1 MSILMLIVLLCWE
14 YTMSIVCLNDK
25 VTITAP
31 KAHIC
36 SREYLNNFLSTNP
49 DLQLISTFQRL
60 LNSQRKKI
68 SDAKQRYEA
77 GLEKITSTQSAVD
90 PMTKELES
98 KSLAESSVVLARLR
112 ARLKRAKQLT
122 SDLEGERGRWRK
134 LSDELSVKYRHV
146 TGDML
151 LSAGVITYLG
161 SFVMSYRD
169 EAIKRWLTTLQN
181 SDIACSDPFKLRDT
195 LGDEIMVREWV
206 INKLPNDSLSVD
218 NAIIFEQSIRWP
230 LIIDPEGQAN
240 RWVKNTYA
248 LLKVTK
254 LSFPNFLDTVKAAL
268 Q

>member
-90 PMTKELES
+90 SMTKELES

-112 ARLKRAKQLT
+112 AR
-122 SDLEGERGRWRK
+122 
-134 LSDELSVKYRHV
+134 
-146 TGDML
+146 
-151 LSAGVITYLG
+151 
-161 SFVMSYRD
+161 
-169 EAIKRWLTTLQN
+169 
-181 SDIACSDPFKLRDT
+181 
-195 LGDEIMVREWV
+195 
-206 INKLPNDSLSVD
+206 
-218 NAIIFEQSIRWP
+218 
-230 LIIDPEGQAN
+230 
-240 RWVKNTYA
+240 
-248 LLKVTK
+248 
-254 LSFPNFLDTVKAAL
+254 
-268 Q
+268 